1 MAKTKKEEVVEKTT
15 DETVETK
22 GTTEDGKLKVKKKK
36 PAPKKIPI
44 SKLTYKNVVEP
55 TGGDNDLFYRID
67 EEERERQ
74 DGMYDYSWII
84 GVSERDDEFFTA
96 NIGKNLTGKK
106 LERYERIMMKILDNM
121 PRSLERDLKKSFKQ
135 WKIENKG
142 KEFTQ
147 KEAEDSFYNYID

>member
-1 MAKTKKEEVVEKTT
+1 MDNEISRAVVL
-15 DETVETK
+15 
-22 GTTEDGKLKVKKKK
+22 EDVL
-36 PAPKKIPI
+36 A
-44 SKLTYKNVVEP
+44 
-55 TGGDNDLFYRID
+55 
-67 EEERERQ
+67 ERERQ

-84 GVSERDDEFFTA
+84 GVSERDDEFFTD
-96 NIGKNLTGKK
+96 NMRGDLTGKK